1 MFFINYFL
9 ISFSIVGYGLFFS
22 QILGLKIRNFGFLG
36 FYGLSFLTFISYVT
50 APFFIH
56 NYIFN
61 LIVLIFGLLCLLIIK
76 KGSLDL
82 KKNIKAHL
90 FIFAILI
97 IFILSAKTH
106 DDFPYYHF
114 PYSYLLTQME
124 HPIGLGHV
132 NPGFRNA
139 SSLFFLNSL
148 FYLPGTGIYLMQI
161 YPVFVLGFANL
172 ILVNFIFN
180 KNNFN
185 KFKIINFLSL
195 IFFSFINIFFYRIG
209 EHGVDRSAMIIVF
222 IIILISFVILKNIN
236 QNKNY
241 KNNLD
246 LFLFISILLS
256 FLVSIKS
263 IYLLYLPLGLIFLY
277 YWRKNFIDIIKKFS
291 IFYSAIFVTIYLTYN
306 FFNSGCIIYPA
317 DFICFYDLSWSLPR
331 RLIIHDNMWFEL
343 WSKAGAMPNF
353 SVENK
358 ELYISGMNWFPNW
371 MNIYFF
377 NKVSDFLVGLAIL
390 IFIFYLTF
398 FLKSKFKKNNL
409 FNLNKF
415 LFIYIFLILIFL
427 EWFFKHPQ
435 LRYGGY
441 HLIALLI
448 FLPISFYFNS
458 SAINFYSFE
467 KKSKLILVIVLV
479 IFFGRN
485 IDRLVSENQ
494 SYGYNPFINNQFYHN
509 DKIYKYMDW
518 IQERKNSFS
527 KLNILGKKILVTVP

>member
-22 QILGLKIRNFGFLG
+22 KILGLKIRNFGFLG

-50 APFFIH
+50 APFFVH

-61 LIVLIFGLLCLLIIK
+61 SIILIFGLLCLMIIK

-82 KKNIKAHL
+82 KKNFKSHL
-90 FIFAILI
+90 FVFTILI

-172 ILVNFIFN
+172 ILVYFIFI

-377 NKVSDFLVGLAIL
+377 NKVSDFLIGLAIL

-398 FLKSKFKKNNL
+398 FLKSNFKKNNM

-415 LFIYIFLILIFL
+415 IFIYIFLFVIFL

-458 SAINFYSFE
+458 STINFYLFE
-467 KKSKLILVIVLV
+467 KKSKLILVIVLI